1 MDTYILISGA
11 TSGIGKATALRLSQ
25 YHNVIVMGR
34 DDEKVNSVVSACN
47 NSPFQVLPLTINL
60 DTEVSQVSDKLTS
73 FIKEKNIVIEQF
85 VHCAGFTKIL
95 PLRSFSFDQIQSIFN
110 VNVFSG
116 IEILKTLVKRV
127 NHKSLNNVVF
137 ISALWSIRG
146 ERANAIY
153 ASSKGAINSLIPSVA
168 KELAPDV
175 RVNAI
180 LPGGVETPMSA
191 EMMNSEQGKLQ
202 EKDYPLGFGRIDD
215 IVNMIEFLLSD
226 KSKWIT
232 GQLISVDGGR
242 SIL

>member
-1 MDTYILISGA
+1 MEAYVLISGA
-11 TSGIGKATALRLSQ
+11 TSGIGKTTALRLSKS
-25 YHNVIVMGR
+25 HNVVVMGR
-34 DDEKVNSVVSACN
+34 DHDKVNSVVESCG
-47 NSPFQVLPLTINL
+47 NSTFQVLPLVVNL

-73 FIKEKNIVIEQF
+73 FIKEREIVIDKF

-95 PLRSFSFDQIQSIFN
+95 PLRSFTFDQIQSIYN

-127 NHKSLNNVVF
+127 NHKSLKNVVF

-175 RVNAI
+175 RVNGI

-191 EMMNSEQGKLQ
+191 EIMNSELGKLQ
-202 EKDYPLGFGRIDD
+202 EKDYPLGFGRIED
-215 IVNMIEFLLSD
+215 IVNMIDFLLSD
-226 KSKWIT
+226 KASWIT